1 MPPKRQKEPLFRLGR
16 YWIDKVAGSKRLYYF
31 RYDPGSGEVRKRT
44 LKTTDLEAA
53 KIALAA
59 IALTKGDG
67 QAREPGDVTLVAV
80 FNRYWAEHSDRRPN
94 PSAARRAW
102 NMLLDFLRSD
112 AAKVAVLTRAKQI
125 EFMRTL
131 RERGLSVAY
140 ISRVMAIIAAAINR
154 ATADDDADD
163 QALSS
168 ALKASAAGNRAA
180 SIGCRDPR
188 RPGAGTAQLASRHS
202 DVSQLPRRHP
212 RTSFLDAI
220 PEEEET
226 RLLRFTILTL
236 VFGRPEAVKELRP
249 FQIDE
254 RHRLVHL
261 NAPGRRQTK
270 KRRATLPMPDIL
282 WPTLLSWRDAET
294 IVHRDGNP
302 VIVLRKPWGDVRRS
316 LDLPAAFT
324 PKSLRH
330 MLATELW
337 RRGVDREQ
345 REMWQGHRRERTND
359 QYGRFGP
366 DFLDQAKEAVQ
377 GLLTEIDSTANR
389 SLFRQVTAKSIGD
402 RELPALA
409 NGG

>member
-1 MPPKRQKEPLFRLGR
+1 M
-16 YWIDKVAGSKRLYYF
+16 
-31 RYDPGSGEVRKRT
+31 
-44 LKTTDLEAA
+44 
-53 KIALAA
+53 
-59 IALTKGDG
+59 
-67 QAREPGDVTLVAV
+67 TLVAV

-163 QALSS
+163 QAL
-168 ALKASAAGNRAA
+168 LRRA
-180 SIGCRDPR
+180 PR
-188 RPGAGTAQLASRHS
+188 VIVQPRLVAEILDAPEPEPHNWHPDIPMLA
-202 DVSQLPRRHP
+202 
-212 RTSFLDAI
+212 SFLDAI

-236 VFGRPEAVKELRP
+236 VSGRPEAVKELRP

-330 MLATELW
+330 MLATELR

-389 SLFRQVTAKSIGD
+389 SLFRQVTAKLPPSQLATGSCLLWQTEAKSLVFMWNAQRKMVGD
-402 RELPALA
+402 TGIEPVTPTMST
-409 NGG
+409 